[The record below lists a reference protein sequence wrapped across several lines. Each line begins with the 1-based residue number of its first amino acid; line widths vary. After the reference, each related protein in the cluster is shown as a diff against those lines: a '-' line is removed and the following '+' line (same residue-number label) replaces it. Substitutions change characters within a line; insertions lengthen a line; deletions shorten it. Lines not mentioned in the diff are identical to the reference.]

1 MDLIDN
7 HEGTSDSS
15 SSVASSIFLEER
27 ESSPFSIYDLH
38 VVEAINTVD
47 YQHPAPPTSD
57 ISISM
62 ILESTTAI
70 RSSHDEAED
79 ESMTGTEAWTIIIG
93 SSAASETTC
102 PASASVAGR
111 IYNLTTSN
119 MSHLNLQDSRSRAS
133 ESRPSATSPDSHMR
147 ASDMSPL
154 EIAEFYNSNYNHDSL
169 GPDDEGLCGIGAW
182 ADVLSP
188 APAKQMRIT
197 PRQ

>member
-7 HEGTSDSS
+7 HETTSDSS
-15 SSVASSIFLEER
+15 SSLASSIFLEER
-27 ESSPFSIYDLH
+27 ESSPFSIYDFNA
-38 VVEAINTVD
+38 VEAMNTAD
-47 YQHPAPPTSD
+47 YQHPAPPTSG
-57 ISISM
+57 ISMSM

-70 RSSHDEAED
+70 RSSHDEAEE
-79 ESMTGTEAWTIIIG
+79 ESMPGTEAWTIIIG

-119 MSHLNLQDSRSRAS
+119 MSYLNLQDSRSRAS
-133 ESRPSATSPDSHMR
+133 EPRPSATSPDSHMR

-154 EIAEFYNSNYNHDSL
+154 EIAEFYNSNYNCDSFE
-169 GPDDEGLCGIGAW
+169 PDVAGLCGIGAW
-182 ADVLSP
+182 ADNPSP
-188 APAKQMRIT
+188 APAKQIRIT